1 MKSVEAKPPTLQIV
15 MGSNTNQRILAMT
28 TMMGNVSGPVTTL
41 FLKLLSIILMNK
53 VARGLLGYSPKI
65 LTARRDARSS
75 NFLVP
80 IPLSLL
86 TVHLF
91 RYLDGSIY
99 PHIGFVLPLSCSVP
113 ELLAVSYHKS

>member
-53 VARGLLGYSPKI
+53 VARGLLGNSPKI
-65 LTARRDARSS
+65 LTARRDERSS

-99 PHIGFVLPLSCSVP
+99 PYIGFVLPPSCSVP

>member
-1 MKSVEAKPPTLQIV
+1 
-15 MGSNTNQRILAMT
+15 
-28 TMMGNVSGPVTTL
+28 MGNVSGPVTTL
-41 FLKLLSIILMNK
+41 FLKLLSIIPMNK
-53 VARGLLGYSPKI
+53 VARGLLENSPKI

-99 PHIGFVLPLSCSVP
+99 LRIGLVLPPSCSVQG
-113 ELLAVSYHKS
+113 LLVAFYHKS

>member
-1 MKSVEAKPPTLQIV
+1 
-15 MGSNTNQRILAMT
+15 
-28 TMMGNVSGPVTTL
+28 MGNVSGPVTTL

-53 VARGLLGYSPKI
+53 VARGLLGHSPKI

-75 NFLVP
+75 NFLAP
-80 IPLSLL
+80 IALYLL
-86 TVHLF
+86 TVHPF

>member
-1 MKSVEAKPPTLQIV
+1 
-15 MGSNTNQRILAMT
+15 MGS
-28 TMMGNVSGPVTTL
+28 VSGPVTTL

-53 VARGLLGYSPKI
+53 VARGLLGHSPKI

-99 PHIGFVLPLSCSVP
+99 LRIGLVLPPSCSVQG
-113 ELLAVSYHKS
+113 LLVAFYHKS

>member
-1 MKSVEAKPPTLQIV
+1 
-15 MGSNTNQRILAMT
+15 
-28 TMMGNVSGPVTTL
+28 MGNVSGPVTTL

-53 VARGLLGYSPKI
+53 VARGLLGHSPKI

-80 IPLSLL
+80 ISLSLL

-99 PHIGFVLPLSCSVP
+99 LRIGFVLPPSCSVP
-113 ELLAVSYHKS
+113 KLLAVSYHKS